1 MEVFLLVTAA
11 WVFSVCLHEF
21 GHALVAYYGGDHTV
35 KEKGYLTL
43 NPVHYSHPVYSLVMP
58 LVFLFLGGIGLPGGA
73 VYINDHLL
81 RSRGWRTAVSL
92 AGPLMNALLVLLLC
106 VPFWLGLID
115 ERFGPAL
122 AFLIQLQ
129 LSAILFNLVPIP
141 PLDGFQALAPW
152 MPREVSEKLLANA
165 NVFMWSFILVLWY
178 VPPANQAFWTIVY
191 TVSDRLAIDHELALT
206 GWWQFR
212 FWRH

>member
-11 WVFSVCLHEF
+11 WIFSVCLHEF

-43 NPVHYSHPVYSLVMP
+43 NPIHYSHPVYSLVMP
-58 LVFLFLGGIGLPGGA
+58 LVFLFLGGMGLPGGA
-73 VYINDHLL
+73 VYINEHLL

-106 VPFWLGLID
+106 VPFWLGVID
-115 ERFGPAL
+115 QRFGPAL
-122 AFLIQLQ
+122 AFLIQLE
-129 LSAILFNLVPIP
+129 LSAILFNLVPVP

-152 MPREVSEKLLANA
+152 MPKEFSEKLLANA
-165 NVFMWSFILVLWY
+165 NVFMWTFILVLWY
-178 VPPANQAFWTIVY
+178 VPPANQAFWDIVSA
-191 TVSDRLAIDHELALT
+191 VSERLGIDYELART
-206 GWWQFR
+206 GWWQFQ
-212 FWRH
+212 FWRR